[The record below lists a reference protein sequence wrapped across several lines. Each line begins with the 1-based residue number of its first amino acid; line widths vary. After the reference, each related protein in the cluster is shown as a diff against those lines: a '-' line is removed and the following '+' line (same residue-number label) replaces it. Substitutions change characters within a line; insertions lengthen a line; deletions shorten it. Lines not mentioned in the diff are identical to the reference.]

1 MQVRDL
7 VETFP
12 GWVFPDFRLK
22 AILGILLVH
31 SLIHSQLFSPTNHV
45 RNEFAS
51 DSWAISQ
58 AYLKR

>member
-1 MQVRDL
+1 M

-31 SLIHSQLFSPTNHV
+31 SLISIKSTTDEYTYQTCCSGTLLNTCS
-45 RNEFAS
+45 
-51 DSWAISQ
+51 IS
-58 AYLKR
+58 